1 VEVADNDS
9 DRPFP
14 TERMPPLPPESFD
27 DERLNEGLKGPG
39 RRHGPRRDPLPV
51 ADGEKPSKTQRK
63 AESHALQDL
72 GEALAELNEARLA
85 ALPIAEN
92 LRDAVLEFQRTRS
105 HEGRRR
111 QMQYI
116 GKLMRGTDTAAI
128 RAAVEDARHGRAQD
142 AAALHAA
149 ERWRTELIAGDDALT
164 RFAAEHPAA
173 DLQSLRALVR
183 NARKDAAQT
192 PEQRSGRAYRDLFRT
207 LRELLSSN
215 DDV

>member
-1 VEVADNDS
+1 MPAPPPADS
-9 DRPFP
+9 
-14 TERMPPLPPESFD
+14 D
-27 DERLNEGLKGPG
+27 DERLREGLKGPG
-39 RRHGPRRDPLPV
+39 RRHGPRQAPPPLV
-51 ADGEKPSKTQRK
+51 DGEKPSKTQRK

-72 GEALAELNEARLA
+72 GEALAALSDERLA

-92 LRDAVLEFQRTRS
+92 LRDAVFELKRTRS

-116 GKLMRGTDTAAI
+116 GKLMRGSETAAI

-149 ERWRTELIAGDDALT
+149 ERWRTELIADDEALT
-164 RFAAEHPAA
+164 RFAAAHPAA
-173 DLQSLRALVR
+173 DLQALRALVR
-183 NARKDAAQT
+183 NARKDAANT
-192 PEQRSGRAYRDLFRT
+192 PEQRSGRAFRDLFRA